1 MKNITLSIE
10 EKVLA
15 TVRQYAAR
23 HNSSVNR
30 LVREY
35 LTQIAERDSQAKDVR
50 KRLRQLSQRST
61 ARMGSRPLNRNSLH
75 ER

>member
-15 TVRQYAAR
+15 TVRRYAAE
-23 HNSSVNR
+23 HNSSVNG
-30 LVREY
+30 LVRKF
-35 LTQIAERDSQAKDVR
+35 LTGIAERENRARGVR
-50 KRLRQLSQRST
+50 QRIRELSNQST
-61 ARMGSRPLNRNSLH
+61 ARIGSKSWDRDELH